1 MSAFYAEIASTILR
15 IVLALMGILLTAV
28 VIPWIKGSAI
38 PWMKEK
44 QLYGLV
50 TKFVHAA
57 EKLAE
62 TGAIDRSAKKDYVVS
77 LLKGK
82 GYEIT
87 DETEAFIESAVK
99 ELDMAVE
106 FGVGEILDAFEDESE
121 DESSDSDDMEATEEV
136 AC

>member
-1 MSAFYAEIASTILR
+1 MSAFYAEIASSILR

-62 TGAIDRSAKKDYVVS
+62 TGAIDRSSKKDYVVG
-77 LLKGK
+77 LLESK
-82 GYEIT
+82 GYDIT
-87 DETEAFIESAVK
+87 AETEAFIESAVK

-106 FGVGEILDAFEDESE
+106 FGVGEILEAFEDETDDSE
-121 DESSDSDDMEATEEV
+121 NMEAAEEV
-136 AC
+136 DC

>member
-1 MSAFYAEIASTILR
+1 MNAFYTEIASGILQ

-28 VIPWIKGSAI
+28 VVPWLKGSAI

-44 QLYGLV
+44 QLYSIV
-50 TKFVHAA
+50 TKFVYAA

-62 TGAIDRSAKKDYVVS
+62 TGAIDRSKKKDYVVN

-82 GYEIT
+82 GYNIT
-87 DETEAFIESAVK
+87 SETEAFIESAVK

-106 FGVGEILDAFEDESE
+106 FGVDEIIGAFEDESGE
-121 DESSDSDDMEATEEV
+121 AEDMEAAEEV
-136 AC
+136 VC